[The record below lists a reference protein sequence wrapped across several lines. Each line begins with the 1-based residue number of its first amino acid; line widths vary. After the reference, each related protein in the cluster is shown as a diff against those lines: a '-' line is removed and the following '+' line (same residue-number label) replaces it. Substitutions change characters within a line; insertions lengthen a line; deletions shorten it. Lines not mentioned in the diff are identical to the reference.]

1 MANDPQYSE
10 AYHMGWR
17 SAVFGPCKNPFL
29 ESSSRADW
37 DAGFADRTAIEDDH
51 ENQRRWAD

>member
-1 MANDPQYSE
+1 
-10 AYHMGWR
+10 MGWR